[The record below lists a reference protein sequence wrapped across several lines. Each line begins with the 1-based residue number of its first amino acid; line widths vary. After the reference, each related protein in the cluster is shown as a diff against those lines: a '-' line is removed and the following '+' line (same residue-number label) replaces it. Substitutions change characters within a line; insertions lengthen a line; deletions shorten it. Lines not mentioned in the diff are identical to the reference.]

1 MSLRNLNFYFETSAV
16 NYLADSMSWAD
27 ALATKGLQS
36 TKGNLWYISPVT
48 LWEILLT
55 SDADR
60 RERIIFLCQH
70 LFHEK
75 LINPPSEFI
84 INYIKSGCPIIE
96 KPYDFHSKL
105 EINEVWEDICK
116 DKRRTFV
123 LDFKELKSKMKLFQ
137 DFSKQL
143 DKIINRVVFDLEIR
157 DEAHAYQNTINIIYN
172 QINKNFK
179 FQDDV
184 YQKIVKISILLA
196 LFILCIEGDIDNL
209 PIKIWWN
216 KIGIV
221 PILDRLFYLVDN
233 HSEIFYRGPIN
244 QMAFMAYHQISLGQK
259 SNRGLFMDCL
269 HSIYTTYANIFI
281 TNDEHFKT
289 LKEKEIH
296 PNFSRVMHTS
306 EINILTYERKVI
318 RPNH

>member
-1 MSLRNLNFYFETSAV
+1 
-16 NYLADSMSWAD
+16 
-27 ALATKGLQS
+27 
-36 TKGNLWYISPVT
+36 
-48 LWEILLT
+48 
-55 SDADR
+55 
-60 RERIIFLCQH
+60 
-70 LFHEK
+70 
-75 LINPPSEFI
+75 
-84 INYIKSGCPIIE
+84 
-96 KPYDFHSKL
+96 
-105 EINEVWEDICK
+105 
-116 DKRRTFV
+116 
-123 LDFKELKSKMKLFQ
+123 MKLFQ

-143 DKIINRVVFDLEIR
+143 DKIINRVVFDLNIR
-157 DEAHAYQNTINIIYN
+157 DEAHAYQNTINIVYN
-172 QINKNFK
+172 QIKKKFE

-196 LFILCIEGDIDNL
+196 FFILCIEGDIDNL

-216 KIGIV
+216 KIGIE

-244 QMAFMAYHQISLGQK
+244 QMAFMAYHQISLSQK
-259 SNRGLFMDCL
+259 SNRGLFMDFL
-269 HSIYTTYANIFI
+269 HSVYTTYANIFI

-296 PNFSRVMHTS
+296 PNLSRVMHVS